1 MLGTD
6 LTQRCGNIDSATFK
20 PGSLTADDLFAFADA
35 VTQAWL
41 HAHSERVFGF
51 PSLVRFS
58 WQGAVRLMDERC
70 CKVQFPC
77 DSDEV
82 PGQQALAYRAAPPK
96 ASSGAGRHS
105 YMRARKLQRMQAF

>member
-82 PGQQALAYRAAPPK
+82 PGQQALAYGAAPPK

>member
-1 MLGTD
+1 MQPEVRTLTLED
-6 LTQRCGNIDSATFK
+6 LCTC
-20 PGSLTADDLFAFADA
+20 ADA

-58 WQGAVRLMDERC
+58 WQGAARLMDERS
-70 CKVQFPC
+70 CKVQFAC
-77 DSDEV
+77 ESDEV
-82 PGQQALAYRAAPPK
+82 PGQQALAYGAALPK

-105 YMRARKLQRMQAF
+105 YMRARKLQRMQTF